1 MGMCIP
7 GDSNRMIR
15 QKLPAAAL
23 PVVLL
28 STLLSLL
35 AGCASLSDRG
45 CKMQEARARTADL
58 STPYR
63 PSTPQVGQ
71 NSDGQLPKGVPVKAM
86 HYAVGFNVAQIEP
99 CTTLSIIKKLTLQ
112 KSADTDMSIKE
123 TREFYAEDGTL
134 ITSLTEDITT
144 QFPKSGTYAA
154 VTPLPI
160 PRAAPPGKY
169 LIVSKLILERSG
181 EKRPLLL
188 STARASFRIVAR

>member
-1 MGMCIP
+1 
-7 GDSNRMIR
+7 MIG
-15 QKLPAAAL
+15 QPHLPTATLPAA
-23 PVVLL
+23 LL
-28 STLLSLL
+28 CISLSFVT
-35 AGCASLSDRG
+35 GCATLSDRG
-45 CKMQEARARTADL
+45 CAMQEARARSADL
-58 STPYR
+58 STHYR
-63 PSTPQVGQ
+63 PSTPQAGQ
-71 NSDGQLPKGVPVKAM
+71 NSDGPLPKGVPMKAM
-86 HYAVGFNVAQIEP
+86 HYAVGFNVAQVEP

-112 KSADTDMSIKE
+112 KSTDTDMSIKE

-169 LIVSKLILERSG
+169 LIVSKLTLERSG